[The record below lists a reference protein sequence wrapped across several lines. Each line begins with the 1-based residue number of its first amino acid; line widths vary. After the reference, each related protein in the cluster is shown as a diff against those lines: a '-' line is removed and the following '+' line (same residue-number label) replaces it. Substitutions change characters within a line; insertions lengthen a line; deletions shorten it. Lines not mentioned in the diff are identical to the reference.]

1 LFDFV
6 QCFNCC
12 HEIVLPIIS
21 ATDPVGNIET
31 GIKKNIS
38 KKISK
43 TFGKLIDLFIFDLSN
58 QSKTKIMKSINEITA
73 LELRNIFIEKNINH
87 EYCIGDHGY
96 IWVGFRVKTQ
106 YNWIRFD
113 GENKTGVWHAETY
126 SQNTGKTS
134 RGCRTRHKVYSRFEK
149 LINK

>member
-1 LFDFV
+1 
-6 QCFNCC
+6 
-12 HEIVLPIIS
+12 LPIIS

-43 TFGKLIDLFIFDLSN
+43 QFGELIELFIFDPSN
-58 QSKTKIMKSINEITA
+58 QSKQKIMKSIFEITA
-73 LELRNIFIEKNINH
+73 TEIKNILTEKNINH
-87 EYCIGDHGY
+87 EYIVGDRGF

-106 YNWIRFD
+106 YNWIQFFD
-113 GENKTGVWHAETY
+113 ENTTGICAAETY

-134 RGCRTRHKVYSRFEK
+134 RGFSTRSKVYSRFEK